1 MTSTT
6 DPPGRGKDEAA
17 ATARRPR
24 RSGKPR
30 AARILR
36 GLGAAPG
43 VAIGRA
49 LVLDRGSSQIFRAD
63 VPADEIDAE
72 VERLDGAVALA
83 RTQLLAI
90 KEKLS
95 ATAGDEYGFIFDAHL
110 LFLGDKRLV
119 GSAVARIRQ
128 ESINAEWALHE
139 ACRKIERLLAEVD
152 DPYLRERAQDVSD
165 VHDRIQRNLAGGDHH
180 DLSQLDSDV
189 IIVAH
194 SLPPSEAAGLHHEH
208 VVGFVTEVGGR
219 TSHTAIVAKSLGIP
233 AVVGVKD
240 ALSLIPQGTVIALE
254 GRRGQVLVSPN
265 EEALRRYVR
274 RGRVYQT
281 REDRLIANRDLPA
294 VTTDGVRVPLRAN
307 IELTEELPTAREHG
321 AEGIGLYRS
330 EFLFLKLAP
339 ALPTE
344 EDHYRVYEKLVRD
357 AAPHPVTIRT
367 LDLGGE
373 KYFHDVLGP
382 GEANPVLGLR
392 AIRFCRTRPDVIE
405 TQLRAI
411 LRAAV
416 HGPTRVMFP
425 LITAIEEVATLREMI
440 ATAVDQLRARGE
452 PFRDDLPVGIMIEV
466 PSAATLADLLARK
479 VDFFSIGTNDLI
491 QYTLAVDRGN
501 EHVSYL
507 YQPLHPA
514 VLRLLA
520 HTAKSA
526 REAGIDVS
534 LCGEMAANPLHA
546 PLLVGLGI
554 EDLSMDPVSIPAVKE
569 AIRAV
574 SAADMR
580 ALATEALQIE
590 TAEAIEA
597 LVERRIGPLL
607 DPMALP
613 PAPRADPQER
623 KKLA

>member
-1 MTSTT
+1 MTSTSE
-6 DPPGRGKDEAA
+6 PDEAP
-17 ATARRPR
+17 ARSPRPR
-24 RSGKPR
+24 ASK
-30 AARILR
+30 ILR

-49 LVLDRGSSQIFRAD
+49 LVLDRGSAQIFRAS
-63 VPADEIDAE
+63 VPADEVDAE
-72 VERLDGAVALA
+72 VQRLEDAVALA
-83 RTQLLAI
+83 RTQLLGI

-95 ATAGDEYGFIFDAHL
+95 NAAGDEYGFIFDAHL
-110 LFLGDKRLV
+110 LFLSDRRLLGDALKR
-119 GSAVARIRQ
+119 IKQ
-128 ESINAEWALHE
+128 EGINAEWALHE
-139 ACRKIERLLAEVD
+139 ACRKIERLLAEVN
-152 DPYLRERAQDVSD
+152 DPYLRERSQDVAD

-180 DLSQLDSDV
+180 DLSDLDSDV

-194 SLPPSEAAGLHHEH
+194 SLPPSEAASLDQEH

-274 RGRVYQT
+274 RGRAYQT
-281 REDRLIANRDLPA
+281 REERLIANRDLPA
-294 VTTDGVRVPLRAN
+294 VTTDGVRVALRAN
-307 IELTEELPTAREHG
+307 IELVEELPSAREHG

-344 EDHYRVYEKLVRD
+344 EDHYRIYAKLVKD
-357 AAPHPVTIRT
+357 SAPHPVTIRT

-392 AIRFCRTRPDVIE
+392 AIRFCRTRPDIIE

-411 LRAAV
+411 LRAAKL
-416 HGPTRVMFP
+416 GPTRVMFP
-425 LITAIEEVATLREMI
+425 LITAMEELQIIRDMVATAAEQLADTGLEHD
-440 ATAVDQLRARGE
+440 AT
-452 PFRDDLPVGIMIEV
+452 LPVGIMIEV
-466 PSAATLADLLARK
+466 PSAATLADLMARK
-479 VDFFSIGTNDLI
+479 VEFFSIGTNDLI

-520 HTAKSA
+520 HTARSA
-526 REAGIDVS
+526 RDAGIGVS
-534 LCGEMAANPLHA
+534 LCGEMAASPLLA

-574 SAADMR
+574 SASDMR
-580 ALATEALQIE
+580 ALVSEVLLLESAEQIE
-590 TAEAIEA
+590 NVVEEAIGVRLEGLSQPVRKPDPA
-597 LVERRIGPLL
+597 KRKRR
-607 DPMALP
+607 
-613 PAPRADPQER
+613 EE
-623 KKLA
+623 